1 MAPPVHSASVLLRR
15 KSLALLTLEAKHRQE
30 NRDRRGGARR
40 RWGVKKERGG
50 DMGKERRAGMTPPEE
65 AASWVCLAPFIF
77 LSLSTRLFFF
87 LTKESEEPIWGKD
100 KSLATGSQ
108 LRMDGEYPY
117 QPI

>member
-77 LSLSTRLFFF
+77 LSLSTKFFF
-87 LTKESEEPIWGKD
+87 FFFFSHK
-100 KSLATGSQ
+100 
-108 LRMDGEYPY
+108 GE
-117 QPI
+117 